1 MKAIVSGASGF
12 VGSRL
17 VSELIKNGYE
27 VIAIGRRKI
36 KLLSN
41 YRRQLLVN
49 SIYLDCNLNN
59 LDYLEKTLSN
69 LKFFGKDLHFFFHLA
84 WGGNSG
90 LSDMDV
96 GSQSQNIEY
105 TLNSF
110 KLAAKLKAKRYIFG
124 GTMEEFFAERYTNLD
139 YKIDKLFN
147 RHVVYALAK
156 ISARQGLKLL
166 YKKKDPE
173 ILFVTSSHVMGPGDD
188 RDSFLQVALT
198 NILKGKNIKMSSGK
212 QNFDVVN
219 VIDCAKAYLSVAKYG
234 TFGSSYWI
242 GSGKPR
248 KLKFY
253 IEKMNKIFSRVKI
266 YYGAIPYNDV
276 ILDKRIFCTK
286 KLFKDT
292 KFEPIYSFS
301 NTAQQ
306 VAEYLKNK
314 KF

>member
-1 MKAIVSGASGF
+1 MKAIVTGASGF

-17 VSELIKNGYE
+17 VSELIKSGYE
-27 VIAIGRRKI
+27 VVAIGRRKI
-36 KLLSN
+36 QLLSN
-41 YRRQLLVN
+41 YRRQLLTN
-49 SIYLDCNLNN
+49 AIYLDCDLNN
-59 LDYLEKTLSN
+59 LDYLTKTLLN
-69 LKFFGKDLHFFFHLA
+69 LNFFSKDLDFVFHLA
-84 WGGNSG
+84 WGGNIG

-96 GSQSQNIEY
+96 GSQSQNIEC

-110 KLAAKLKAKRYIFG
+110 KLATKLKAKRYIFC

-139 YKIDKLFN
+139 HKIDTLFN
-147 RHVVYALAK
+147 RHVIYALTK
-156 ISARQGLKLL
+156 ISARQALKLL

-188 RDSFLQVALT
+188 RDSFLQIALT

-212 QNFDVVN
+212 QNFDVIN
-219 VIDCAKAYLSVAKYG
+219 VIDCAKAFLLVGKYG

-253 IEKMNKIFSRVKI
+253 IQEMNKIFSRVKI
-266 YYGAIPYNDV
+266 HYGAIPYNDV
-276 ILDKRIFCTK
+276 ILDKKIFSTK

-292 KFEPIYSFS
+292 KFKPSFS
-301 NTAQQ
+301 FSDTVQQ
-306 VAEYLKNK
+306 VAEYLQNK
-314 KF
+314 D